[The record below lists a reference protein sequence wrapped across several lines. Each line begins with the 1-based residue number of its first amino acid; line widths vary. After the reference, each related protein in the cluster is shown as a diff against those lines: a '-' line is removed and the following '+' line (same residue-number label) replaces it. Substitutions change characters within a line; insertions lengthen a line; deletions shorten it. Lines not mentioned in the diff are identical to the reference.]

1 MFGKSMLYYL
11 VASTVI
17 ALLAQVLTND
27 TGIVLMA
34 SLAGPPMILL
44 ALAILRYNR

>member
-1 MFGKSMLYYL
+1 MFGKNMLFYL

-17 ALLAQVLTND
+17 ALLAQVLTNN
-27 TGIVLMA
+27 TFVVLMA
-34 SLAGPPMILL
+34 SLVGPPAILL